1 MVELLWLLLPIAA
14 ASGWIAAR
22 RSGDGRGSSGG
33 QVSHDP
39 AYFKGLNYLL
49 NEQPDKAIDVFVEML
64 EVDSETVE
72 THLAL
77 GSLFRRRGEVDRA
90 IRIHQNLIA
99 RPTLSRDQRTQALLE
114 LGQDYM
120 RAGLFDRAENLFG
133 ELVEM
138 GSLQQPA
145 LRNLR
150 VIYEQEKEW
159 DRCLEVAIK
168 LEKLSGESLAVESA
182 HYHCELAEIELGSK
196 NHDQVALHLKRA
208 LGRDPNCVR
217 ATILQAEMEAS
228 RSNCKL
234 AIKSY
239 KRVEIQNPDF
249 LSEILPSMAGCYRQL
264 GGRQE
269 LVNYLQQLVDQKQG
283 IAPVL
288 ALIEFIQSDKGDQAA
303 LDLLTTTVQKQP
315 SLDGVDRLITLNLKR
330 ADGAEAETL
339 RLLQEVIE
347 KLRNQQPTYQ
357 CSKCGFT
364 AKTLHWHCPSCKAW
378 SSIKPVNII

>member
-22 RSGDGRGSSGG
+22 RSGDGGGSSGG

-168 LEKLSGESLAVESA
+168 LEKLSGESLAVECA
-182 HYHCELAEIELGSK
+182 HYHCELAEIDLDSK
-196 NHDQVALHLKRA
+196 NYDQVALHLKRA

-239 KRVEIQNPDF
+239 KRVEKQNPDF

-269 LVNYLQQLVDQKQG
+269 LVNYLQKLVDQKQG

-288 ALIEFIQSDKGDQAA
+288 ALIEFVQSDKGDQAA

-339 RLLQEVIE
+339 KLLQEVIE
-347 KLRNQQPTYQ
+347 KLRNQQPIYQ

-378 SSIKPVNII
+378 SSIKPVNTI